1 MDKKKIAW
9 QFKIPI
15 YSGILL
21 TLTGLFLQILVRI
34 NYFISPES
42 IDTKYIPLIFIFVGV
57 VVVYSLLSKENKKK
71 SDKVSIS
78 FLQRVVSVLGLL
90 ILVSA
95 VVNLV
100 SLFLFEEYNNSTDF
114 MIDAIILLMGIAL
127 LLSLYL
133 APGERLRIL
142 DKLIIKSAFI
152 EAEDENVTDN
162 IDKESIDDSEFT
174 EKKTDELVSIDS
186 TEAIFR
192 ISYNRLSKQE
202 YSLKKQANVYLIIG
216 CLISVGGLLALLYVI
231 QLNSYGSVTTL
242 LSKFNYFSR
251 LSLVIFVELLALFF
265 LKLHKENIRNV
276 KYYQNEMTNIEL
288 KYLAL
293 LCSKENADMTDFSDI
308 IKSFSSTER
317 NFILNKG
324 ESTVDLELLKS
335 DNNKL
340 DSILKNITSIIDK
353 AK

>member
-1 MDKKKIAW
+1 MEKKDIAW

-15 YSGILL
+15 IGGTLL
-21 TLTGLFLQILVRI
+21 TLTGLLLQSLVRI
-34 NYFISPES
+34 NYFSSPES
-42 IDTKYIPLIFIFVGV
+42 LDAKYIPLIFIIVGV
-57 VVVYSLLSKENKKK
+57 TIVYSRLIKENKKK

-78 FLQRVVSVLGLL
+78 FLQRVVSILGLL
-90 ILVSA
+90 IVVSA
-95 VVNLV
+95 VINLV
-100 SLFLFEEYNNSTDF
+100 SLFLLGEYTNSTDF
-114 MIDAIILLMGIAL
+114 LIDAIILLMGIAL

-142 DKLIIKSAFI
+142 DKLIIKSAFF
-152 EAEDENVTDN
+152 ETEDETNN
-162 IDKESIDDSEFT
+162 IDNKSKDNSEISDYNT
-174 EKKTDELVSIDS
+174 AKLVSLDS
-186 TEAIFR
+186 TEAVFR

-231 QLNSYGSVTTL
+231 QLNSSGSVTTL

-251 LSLVIFVELLALFF
+251 LSLVIFVEMLALFF

-293 LCSKENADMTDFSDI
+293 LCSKENAGVTDFSDI

-335 DNNKL
+335 DNSKL
-340 DSILKNITSIIDK
+340 DSILKNITSIMDK